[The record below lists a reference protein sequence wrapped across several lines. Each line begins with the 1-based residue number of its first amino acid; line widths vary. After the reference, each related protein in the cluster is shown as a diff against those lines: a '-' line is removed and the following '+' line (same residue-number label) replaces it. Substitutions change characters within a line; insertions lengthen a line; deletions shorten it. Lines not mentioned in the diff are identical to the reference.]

1 MHPFTLFQSP
11 LIMWPS
17 SSSGKPGVW
26 PLCELCRVFSLQPQ
40 YGKINPNLIKQRILS
55 SCLCWAVK
63 SLCCQR
69 NSALQ
74 KMCSKFSSQPSAGAA
89 ASPDL
94 APGSDLKWSL
104 CIIQLCIHLE
114 GILFF
119 HLSPRMLTV
128 QLKLFLTKNIA
139 QKDLKTCLTI
149 FFAMPKSYH
158 SQPYLFYE
166 DEVDNIYFYISFL
179 HEQWFFNISVWNSF
193 QHQIKSLAFHLLL
206 LLWLF
211 LTAFEDRILILYPR
225 LNSTLW
231 TTWPHI
237 PSVRITG
244 IYHPK
249 AFSHDFPQL
258 NLLKMMLLH
267 GEEGFTTVT
276 TYFVFWPLYNFIYR
290 LESNVSFECRHYEQ
304 FNTQIGSSCHSHKTF
319 RS

>member
-89 ASPDL
+89 TSPDL

-149 FFAMPKSYH
+149 FFLPCLNHITH
-158 SQPYLFYE
+158 SPIFFMKMKLIIFIFIFHFCMSSDSSTYLFE
-166 DEVDNIYFYISFL
+166 IL
-179 HEQWFFNISVWNSF
+179 FNIKLKVSPFVVIVVISHSFWRQNSHLIP
-193 QHQIKSLAFHLLL
+193 QAEFHLVNHL
-206 LLWLF
+206 
-211 LTAFEDRILILYPR
+211 ASY
-225 LNSTLW
+225 S
-231 TTWPHI
+231 
-237 PSVRITG
+237 
-244 IYHPK
+244 
-249 AFSHDFPQL
+249 
-258 NLLKMMLLH
+258 
-267 GEEGFTTVT
+267 
-276 TYFVFWPLYNFIYR
+276 
-290 LESNVSFECRHYEQ
+290 EC
-304 FNTQIGSSCHSHKTF
+304 
-319 RS
+319 